1 MLKFEPLDDKTL
13 RQYSPV
19 TLAYI
24 GDAVFELA
32 VRSMLVLSD
41 RRKIRDVHLDAVARV
56 KASSQARLVRG
67 LFDEL
72 SPQEQELVKWGR
84 NAKSPV
90 PKHADAGDY
99 RMSTGFETLLGYLY
113 LNGNSER
120 IDYLLTRAL
129 RLEFWDEEEQPLENR
144 EEERQ

>member
-1 MLKFEPLDDKTL
+1 MLKFEPLDDLTL
-13 RQYSPV
+13 RQFSPV
-19 TLAYI
+19 VLAYI

-32 VRSMLVLSD
+32 MRSMLVLSD
-41 RRKIRDVHLDAVARV
+41 RRKIRDVHLDTVARV

-72 SPQEQELVKWGR
+72 LPQEQELVRWGR

-90 PKHADAGDY
+90 PRHADTGDY
-99 RMSTGFETLLGYLY
+99 RLSTGFETLLGYLY

-120 IDYLLTRAL
+120 IDYLIDRAL
-129 RLEFWDEEEQPLENR
+129 QMEFWDETEQLHENN

>member
-1 MLKFEPLDDKTL
+1 LLNFEPLDDKTL
-13 RQYSPV
+13 RQFSPV

-32 VRSMLVLSD
+32 VRSRLVLSD
-41 RRKIRDVHLDAVARV
+41 RRKIRDVHLDTVARV

-72 SPQEQELVKWGR
+72 LPREQELVRWGR

-90 PKHADAGDY
+90 PRHADAGDY

-113 LNGNSER
+113 LHGDSER
-120 IDYLLTRAL
+120 IDYLLNRAL
-129 RLEFWDEEEQPLENR
+129 QLELWDKPEPPLDNN
-144 EEERQ
+144 EEERR